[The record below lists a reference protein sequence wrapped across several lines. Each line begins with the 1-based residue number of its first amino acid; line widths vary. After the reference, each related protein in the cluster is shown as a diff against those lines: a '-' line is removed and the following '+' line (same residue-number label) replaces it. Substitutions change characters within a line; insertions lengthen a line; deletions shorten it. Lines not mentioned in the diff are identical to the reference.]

1 MFTFVL
7 LVALWV
13 VVGLPLAVRS
23 YQERKTVPMEQF
35 QRAIHAL
42 QGPGPTADG
51 PISGKAAALQAAA
64 RRRLVSTFTY
74 LPGAVIALIGAIR
87 ADAATLAAA
96 VVLVNL
102 GTAHRLL
109 AVRLDRKYRRRA
121 RRLAQR
127 YVLTP
132 APAGA
137 EPYAA
142 EPFSAVAVDPGVDE
156 AAGDGQTWGDGW
168 QIIRPEPGGIDDLV
182 LVDADVS

>member
-1 MFTFVL
+1 MFTFAL

-23 YQERKTVPMEQF
+23 YHERKAVPMEQF

-51 PISGKAAALQAAA
+51 PIAGRAAALQAAA

-74 LPGAVIALIGAIR
+74 LPGLVIAVIGAIR
-87 ADAATLAAA
+87 SDAATLAAA

-109 AVRLDRKYRRRA
+109 AVRLDRTYRRRA
-121 RRLAQR
+121 RRLAER
-127 YVLTP
+127 YVLPP

-137 EPYAA
+137 EPY
-142 EPFSAVAVDPGVDE
+142 SAVTVDPAVDEGP
-156 AAGDGQTWGDGW
+156 GDGQTWGDGW
-168 QIIRPEPGGIDDLV
+168 QIIRPEPRGIDDLV